1 MKLSSASL
9 LVIFH
14 SVWVSECYVCVSGV
28 RFEFVKE
35 RCVMRRVSKG
45 KLWLMKLSLAFSADV
60 TFFVCG

>member
-14 SVWVSECYVCVSGV
+14 SVWVSECYICVPGV

-35 RCVMRRVSKG
+35 RCVMR
-45 KLWLMKLSLAFSADV
+45 LWLMKLSLAFSADV